1 MAESQGFADVQVP
14 DSFEIFYRQEF
25 TSVVALAYGL
35 CGSRHAAEDLAQDAF
50 LRVHRD
56 WSRVQNMAS
65 PGGWVRR
72 IVINLA
78 RSRFRRLRSE
88 ATARLRLG
96 RPPITMMQPSS
107 ESDEFWR
114 EVRKLPSRQAEVIAL
129 HYVDDLS
136 IAAIADLLGIAQ
148 GSVKASLHQGRER
161 LKRLLQAKGL
171 LNET

>member
-1 MAESQGFADVQVP
+1 MAESEGFSDVQVP

-25 TSVVALAYGL
+25 ASVVALAYGL
-35 CGSRHAAEDLAQDAF
+35 SGSRHVAEDLAQDAF
-50 LRVHRD
+50 LRVHSDWNRVRD
-56 WSRVQNMAS
+56 MAS
-65 PGGWVRR
+65 PAGWVRR

-96 RPPITMMQPSS
+96 GPSVTMMEPSF

-114 EVRKLPSRQAEVIAL
+114 EVRRLPSRQSEVIAL
-129 HYVDDLS
+129 HYFDDLPV
-136 IAAIADLLGIAQ
+136 AAISELLGVAE

-161 LKRLLQAKGL
+161 LRERLQARGL
-171 LNET
+171 LNEA